1 MSMETPAPREP
12 HEGHEPSA
20 RPEPR
25 PLAADPS
32 AWSLPPA
39 PSGVS
44 SPQLTTRAV
53 LTGMALGSLLSVCN
67 IYAGLKIGLVFN
79 MSIVTAV
86 IGTTVWGTLSWVSA
100 RRVRP
105 WGLLENNIAQTAG
118 SAAAS
123 VASAGLIAAIP
134 TWMLVTGR
142 RLPWL
147 SLSLWVF
154 SVCLVG
160 ICAAVALRRQL
171 IVGERLAFPSGVA
184 TAATLRQMHSRAR
197 GAAASVLT
205 LLAAAGVAVVL
216 EVYKYVQS
224 LGVIAGPA
232 IGALGIPGT
241 VQGYTLRSL
250 GFSLAPSPL
259 MVAVGGLIGLRAA
272 ASLLIGAAVAFGVIM
287 PALLQRQVI
296 EQPTFS
302 VAVKWLVWPG
312 VTLMVVSALMSLAFS
327 WRSAAAAWRGMVFR
341 SPPAGDADSGEVRR
355 ASFLPA
361 LLTVLLLSVVLQGVL
376 FKIVWWAAVLGVL
389 LSFGLALVVGR
400 VSGETGINPVA
411 AVAKVTQVSLGAL
424 LPHSPATNLM
434 TSNVTAG
441 AASQCADLLDDLK
454 CGHLLGAAP
463 RGQAIAQV
471 CGAAAGALA
480 GTAACL
486 LLLRDPAAQLLT
498 AELPAPAVAGMK
510 AVADLF
516 AQGRSAL
523 PPGAGWAMAA
533 AAAAALL
540 LALLEKL
547 GPPGWRRWVPS
558 GAGLGLAFV
567 FPASVSL
574 TVFVGALAAGL
585 GRWLWPSGSGRRLLP
600 LCAGLIVGETLTGF
614 GTVLHRLAPW
624 RPLAP

>member
-1 MSMETPAPREP
+1 METPPPREP
-12 HEGHEPSA
+12 HDGH
-20 RPEPR
+20 RPAPGSELWPA
-25 PLAADPS
+25 AAD
-32 AWSLPPA
+32 APPLS
-39 PSGVS
+39 PPPTSPDPS
-44 SPQLTTRAV
+44 SPQLTARAL

-67 IYAGLKIGLVFN
+67 IYAGLKMGLVFN

-86 IGTTVWGTLSWVSA
+86 IGTTVWGTLSWASA

-134 TWMLVTGR
+134 TWMLVTGQ

-147 SLSLWVF
+147 ALSLWVF

-160 ICAAVALRRQL
+160 ICAAVGLRRQL

-184 TAATLRQMHSRAR
+184 TAETLREMHSRAR

-205 LLAAAGVAVVL
+205 LSSAAGVAVVL
-216 EVYKYVQS
+216 ELYKYVQS
-224 LGVIAGPA
+224 LGMIAGPA

-241 VQGYTLRSL
+241 VQGHTLRSL

-259 MVAVGGLIGLRAA
+259 MIAVGGLIGLRAA
-272 ASLLIGAAVAFGVIM
+272 VSLLIGAAVAFGVIV
-287 PALLQRQVI
+287 PELLQRQVI

-312 VTLMVVSALMSLAFS
+312 VTLMVVSALMSLALS
-327 WRSAAAAWRGMVFR
+327 WRSVAAMWRGMVFR
-341 SPPAGDADSGEVRR
+341 SPPADAADPGEVRR

-361 LLTVLLLSVVLQGVL
+361 LLTVLLLSVVLQGLL

-411 AVAKVTQVSLGAL
+411 AAAKVTQVSLGAL

-434 TSNVTAG
+434 TSNVTSG

-463 RGQAIAQV
+463 RRQAIAQV

-486 LLLRDPAAQLLT
+486 LLLGDPAAQLLT
-498 AELPAPAVAGMK
+498 VELPAPAVAGMK

-516 AQGRSAL
+516 AQGQSAL
-523 PPGAGWAMAA
+523 PPGAGPAMAVAA
-533 AAAAALL
+533 AAAVALT
-540 LALLEKL
+540 LLEKL
-547 GPPGWRRWVPS
+547 APPAWRRYVPS

-574 TVFVGALAAGL
+574 TVFVGALAAGGL
-585 GRWLWPSGSGRRLLP
+585 RGLRPGWSARRLLP

-614 GTVLHRLAPW
+614 GTTLHRLAPW
-624 RPLAP
+624 RLLGLG